1 MFSDHFPSKN
11 KMRKFLITAICSL
24 FLANVARIAN
34 GEPDFADN
42 PDTRAAFEELKNA
55 YSTDVIIGKPIEVDE
70 LKIIPLATVGAGIG
84 QHATQPGVYDMRGA
98 ASLMIPAGVIVVSK
112 KGVKILQLSKGF
124 IEQLFGALAPVILQM
139 MNIEPGEKY
148 KGGEIKK
155 ISPGGKKFTISQMVL
170 SLYSLIV
177 GLFLLGWFALA
188 LLISIF
194 LPDSVSEIASTLRH
208 DFVWSGIIGSLFYG
222 VAVLLTTM
230 FALSL
235 VGIPLAFVIIILTCA
250 LTMFGTV
257 GIASLVGRSLAH
269 AIKRKIISDVVIML
283 IGGTIMGIVGI
294 IPVLGWISWTIVGV
308 FGFGVVLRIQ
318 YAKLQRQ
325 G

>member
-11 KMRKFLITAICSL
+11 KMRKLLISVICAL
-24 FLANVARIAN
+24 LLANVTRIAN
-34 GEPDFADN
+34 GEPNFNDN
-42 PDTRAAFEELKNA
+42 PDTRAAVDELKNA
-55 YSTDVIIGKPIEVDE
+55 YSTDVIMGKPMEVDE

-84 QHATQPGVYDMRGA
+84 QLATQPGVDNMRGA

-124 IEQLFGALAPVILQM
+124 IEQLFGALASVILQM
-139 MNIEPGEKY
+139 MNIEPGEKN

-155 ISPGGKKFTISQMVL
+155 ISLEGKKFKISQIVL

-177 GLFLLGWFALA
+177 GLFLLGWFVLA
-188 LLISIF
+188 LLIGIF
-194 LPDSVSEIASTLRH
+194 LPNSVSEIASTLRH

-235 VGIPLAFVIIILTCA
+235 FGIPLAFVIIILTCA

-257 GIASLVGRSLAH
+257 GIASLVGRSLAN
-269 AIKRKIISDVVIML
+269 AIKRKNISNVVIVL

-318 YAKLQRQ
+318 YAKLQKQ

>member
-11 KMRKFLITAICSL
+11 KKRKLLISVICSL
-24 FLANVARIAN
+24 FLANVTGIAN
-34 GEPDFADN
+34 GEPNFADN
-42 PDTRAAFEELKNA
+42 PDTRAAVEELKNA
-55 YSTDVIIGKPIEVDE
+55 YSTDAIIGKPLVVDE

-84 QHATQPGVYDMRGA
+84 RHATQPGVENMRGA

-124 IEQLFGALAPVILQM
+124 FEQLFSALAPVILQI

-148 KGGEIKK
+148 KGGEINK
-155 ISPGGKKFTISQMVL
+155 ISPEGKKFKIGQMVL
-170 SLYSLIV
+170 SFYSLIV

-188 LLISIF
+188 LLIGIF
-194 LPDSVSEIASTLRH
+194 LPNSVSEIASTLRH

-235 VGIPLAFVIIILTCA
+235 IGIPFAFVIIILTSA

-257 GIASLVGRSLAH
+257 GIASLVGQSLA
-269 AIKRKIISDVVIML
+269 KR
-283 IGGTIMGIVGI
+283 
-294 IPVLGWISWTIVGV
+294 
-308 FGFGVVLRIQ
+308 
-318 YAKLQRQ
+318 Y
-325 G
+325 